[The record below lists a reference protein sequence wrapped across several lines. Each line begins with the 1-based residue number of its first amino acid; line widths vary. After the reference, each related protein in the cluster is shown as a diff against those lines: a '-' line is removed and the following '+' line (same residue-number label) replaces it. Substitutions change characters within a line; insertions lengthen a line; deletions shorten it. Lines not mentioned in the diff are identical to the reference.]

1 MDSAL
6 ALAILVIGLVDLALT
21 HPAPT
26 GPGQRDHGRPREPGA
41 VPGNLPATLDRST
54 GFGGDI
60 AGQVEDDMA
69 SSSIGRATVVVV
81 AMGLLAAAC
90 SKSSTPATSPST
102 TQSAQP
108 SPTSQTGVTVGT
120 ASASLGMFLVGPD
133 GKSLY
138 LFEADTSSQSTCSGA
153 CAQGWPPLT
162 TDGPSVAGS
171 GVTQSLL
178 STSQRTDGTMQVV
191 YNGHPL
197 YYYSGDTKA
206 GDTNG
211 EGLNAFGAGWD
222 VVSPAGNKI
231 EKPGG

>member
-1 MDSAL
+1 VEEDM
-6 ALAILVIGLVDLALT
+6 V
-21 HPAPT
+21 
-26 GPGQRDHGRPREPGA
+26 
-41 VPGNLPATLDRST
+41 ST
-54 GFGGDI
+54 
-60 AGQVEDDMA
+60 
-69 SSSIGRATVVVV
+69 SIGKAAVVVV

-90 SKSSTPATSPST
+90 SKSSTPSTSAST

-108 SPTSQTGVTVGT
+108 VTVST
-120 ASASLGMFLVGPD
+120 ASTSLGTFLVGPD

-153 CAQGWPPLT
+153 CAQGWPPIT
-162 TDGPSVAGS
+162 TNGPPVAGS
-171 GVTQSLL
+171 GVMQSLL
-178 STSQRTDGTMQVV
+178 STSPRGDGTMQVV

-197 YYYSGDTKA
+197 YYFAGDTKA

-222 VVSPAGNKI
+222 VVSPAGDKI